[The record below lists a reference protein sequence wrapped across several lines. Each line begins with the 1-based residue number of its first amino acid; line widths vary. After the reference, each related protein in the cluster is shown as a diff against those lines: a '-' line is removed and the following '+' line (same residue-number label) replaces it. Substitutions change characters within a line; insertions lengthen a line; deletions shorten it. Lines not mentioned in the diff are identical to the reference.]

1 MSGKQSVINFTLSIV
16 LIALLSTFAPA
27 QQKRRI
33 AVLDFDYSTTT
44 NPEVYMMYGSA
55 ANLSKDMSDLLVNR
69 LQQLGTY
76 ELVERQQ
83 ITKIMQEQ
91 NFGASGRVDD
101 STAAEF
107 GRLLGVQG
115 LVHGSIKTISFK
127 PPKRSKLI
135 DGLKGKVIGAAAG
148 TAVNIPLKDASATVA
163 ITFRIINTATGAIV
177 LTGDYVGEAS
187 DKKQVANPEGV
198 LGVNSDD
205 KEVAKFLLRGAITDV
220 VSKIALQIE
229 QNPNVLPPPTVTAS
243 RQITP
248 QAQNSQVKPA
258 DDTTT
263 RNIKPKEA
271 SSNFAKVLKV
281 AADIITINIGENAGV
296 KVGDQFD
303 VNQVEEVP
311 DPDNPTKPHILT
323 DKIGGLVIT
332 KVYPTAAVGKYTGS
346 RPVTIKDRVTPKK

>member
-1 MSGKQSVINFTLSIV
+1 MSGKKSVTTFTLSIV
-16 LIALLSTFAPA
+16 LITLLTTFVPA

-44 NPEVYMMYGSA
+44 NQEVYMMYGSA
-55 ANLSKDMSDLLVNR
+55 VNLSKDMSDLLLNR

-83 ITKIMQEQ
+83 IAKVMQEQ
-91 NFGASGRVDD
+91 NFGASGRVND

-115 LVHGSIKTISFK
+115 LVYGSIKTISFK
-127 PPKRSKLI
+127 PPKRSKLF
-135 DGLKGKVIGAAAG
+135 DGLKGKIGSAAG
-148 TAVNIPLKDASATVA
+148 SAVSFPLKDASATVA
-163 ITFRIINTATGAIV
+163 ITFRIINSATGVIV

-187 DKKQVANPEGV
+187 DKKQVINPEGV

-220 VSKIALQIE
+220 VSKVALQIE
-229 QNPNVLPPPTVTAS
+229 QNPNVLPEPTVAAA

-248 QAQNSQVKPA
+248 PAQPSQVKPA
-258 DDTTT
+258 EEATT
-263 RNIKPKEA
+263 RSIPAKE
-271 SSNFAKVLKV
+271 SESNFAKVIKV
-281 AADIITINIGENAGV
+281 AANMITINIGENAGV
-296 KVGDQFD
+296 KVGDNFD

-346 RPVTIKDRVTPKK
+346 RPVTMKDRVTPKK